1 MAAVL
6 AVRRA
11 AARLDTRARLVV
23 AAIAWIITRVPMYL
37 LDDGIVHLRW
47 QARLVGDILIYQ
59 QWLPFFAHGRFPAAD
74 PRWQY
79 PPGAA
84 AVLSVPHLLP
94 GSFASSFFVVEL
106 LCDLV
111 ITAVLARMA
120 IRHGSWLGCWC
131 WLAGIPL
138 LGPVVFGHFDIAATL
153 LAVVALYLADSPWGL
168 GAFAG
173 LGAVVKVW
181 PLAVLVGARPGQA
194 SKAVL
199 AAVAAAGV
207 IVGGYLT
214 FTHGSLSFL
223 ANQNSRGIEIESVA
237 AQPFLVLR
245 MLGMWHG
252 DIAYQY
258 GSFQVAGPGV
268 GITATVMLASTVLA
282 LIFLAWWRW
291 RMSWRPEAVG
301 DAALVATLLLVTT
314 SRVISVQYM
323 IWLIG
328 MAACALVFPRTS
340 QRPVALLLM
349 IAAGLTLLE
358 WMLLLKIVGGAG
370 IVGIGG
376 IAVLALRDVLLLAA
390 AVLGAARLWRST
402 CRPHGSTGTRGAHAR
417 TRTAAAPRAGLG
429 SAR

>member
-1 MAAVL
+1 MA
-6 AVRRA
+6 RG
-11 AARLDTRARLVV
+11 
-23 AAIAWIITRVPMYL
+23 W
-37 LDDGIVHLRW
+37 
-47 QARLVGDILIYQ
+47 
-59 QWLPFFAHGRFPAAD
+59 
-74 PRWQY
+74 
-79 PPGAA
+79 GA
-84 AVLSVPHLLP
+84 
-94 GSFASSFFVVEL
+94 GF
-106 LCDLV
+106 
-111 ITAVLARMA
+111 
-120 IRHGSWLGCWC
+120 

-153 LAVVALYLADSPWGL
+153 LAVAALYLADSPWGL

-194 SKAVL
+194 SKAVI
-199 AAVAAAGV
+199 AAAATAGV
-207 IVGGYLT
+207 IVGSYLT

-223 ANQNSRGIEIESVA
+223 ANQDSRGIEIESIA

-245 MLGMWHG
+245 LLGLWHG

-258 GSFQVAGPGV
+258 GSFQLAGPGV
-268 GITATVMLASTVLA
+268 GITATVMLVCTVLA

-291 RMSWRPEAVG
+291 HMSWRPEAVG
-301 DAALVATLLLVTT
+301 DAALAATLLLVTT

-328 MAACALVFPRTS
+328 IAACALVFPRTS

-370 IVGIGG
+370 IAGVGG
-376 IAVLALRDVLLLAA
+376 IAVLVLRDAVLLAA

-402 CRPHGSTGTRGAHAR
+402 CKPPGRSGTGGAQAR
-417 TRTAAAPRAGLG
+417 VRTGPAQRAGLG
-429 SAR
+429 SHR